1 MKAFLFVLPMVVP
14 VVSFADNQFEINQKN
29 CNLPIQE
36 IRKMLSDQSRI
47 SEVLKQCLEKANE
60 EKWTRNKLVKQ

>member
-1 MKAFLFVLPMVVP
+1 MKVSFFVLLMAVSA
-14 VVSFADNQFEINQKN
+14 VSFADERFEINQKN

-36 IRKMLSDQSRI
+36 IRKMLSEQLQE
-47 SEVLKQCLEKANE
+47 SEVLKQCVEKANK